1 MYVLYDFDPSPP
13 RTHSPPPLPLFRVDR
28 ANEAGQVTRGKD
40 GRAADGHGAGRV
52 LLIYTGGT
60 MGMTVQNGSLTPLKG
75 YLPKCIV
82 DMPEVHHYLSLPYYS

>member
-1 MYVLYDFDPSPP
+1 M
-13 RTHSPPPLPLFRVDR
+13 
-28 ANEAGQVTRGKD
+28 
-40 GRAADGHGAGRV
+40 